1 MVSELL
7 SPSKPK
13 NASDFIVLGILALHI
28 AILVY
33 LPQTWRVPVL
43 GLAFAFWRMC
53 YNAGIGLL
61 LQAQSADRRLVWW
74 AKKLRI
80 FEHPSTGKNPYPL
93 LYKWIKREL
102 ETKIP
107 EDYKFEDAPIEYNT
121 WLVFRRLVDLILMCD
136 FTSYCLFAIACART
150 PVNESFLAFAGRWIS
165 GIALFVFNIWV
176 KLDAHRVVKD
186 YAWYWGDFFYLVDQE
201 LTFDGVF
208 EMAPHPMYS
217 VGYAGYY
224 GMSMMAASYKVLF
237 ISILAHAAQ
246 LAFLILVEN
255 PHIEKTY
262 NSPPP
267 RKRTLS
273 SESAASI
280 DSDSNILEP
289 MKVNND
295 EPSPL
300 HRILGL
306 SNTDLH
312 RSVDMAILLLHFNVL
327 LLVTLTPSTPAY
339 QFYFLMNALF
349 WRLWYTLGLGF
360 VLNRQS
366 NKKSWTRHFI
376 KIGDNQQEAWKQW
389 KGIYHLSM
397 HMCYSSF
404 IAVAW
409 KMYHLPSDWNYG
421 TTLLR
426 HVIGVALVAL
436 HIWTVSSIYDSLGEF
451 GWFYGD
457 FFFDRASKLT
467 YDGIYRFLNNPE
479 RILGLA
485 GIWGFA
491 IITWSRS
498 MFGLALISHLL
509 TLFFIQFVERPH
521 MQKMYGES
529 LRSVSGLSKGYRR
542 ALPKSFQHF
551 QGNVDR
557 SIEQAADF
565 IEELLEDV
573 QPKLAAGVGT
583 IVRDATALFRQYP
596 ARISIT
602 RLADDLAG
610 YDPKDYSMFIS
621 GTHTSAAAELDRRNG
636 REGQDARHAP
646 QPRGSATKVLMFE
659 YGTPITIKWRAPK
672 NHNHKDWIGL
682 YLVADNQDREVTR
695 ISSRGR
701 WIATNAGEFDT
712 VRAEQGILASEASVK
727 GDSSHV
733 EGTISFSGDKLWWT
747 TGIFEF
753 RYHHAGKHN
762 VMAISSPFETC
773 IAPFVEDD
781 NASENDMQSAVSSA
795 LLPVVQNCFD
805 RDPDI
810 APTTA
815 DELFGQLAERDGKYA
830 RRVVFAVH
838 QMFGIE
844 FAPEVVVA
852 DGCVRNLAWRICT
865 AKRALVS
872 TLCTFLS
879 LSLMDFQA
887 PYSLS
892 SSGRAT
898 PSDKY

>member
-13 NASDFIVLGILALHI
+13 NASDLIVITILVLHI
-28 AILVY
+28 LLIVY
-33 LPQTWRVPVL
+33 LPKAWRIPIA
-43 GLAFAFWRMC
+43 GLTFAFWRMC
-53 YNAGIGLL
+53 YNAGIGILL
-61 LQAQSADRRLVWW
+61 MAQSGDRRLVWW
-74 AKKLRI
+74 SKKLKI
-80 FEHPSTGKNPYPL
+80 FEPPSSGRNPYPV
-93 LYKWIKREL
+93 LYKWLKREL
-102 ETKIP
+102 ETKIL
-107 EDYKFEDAPIEYNT
+107 EDYKFEEAPIEYNT
-121 WLVFRRLVDLILMCD
+121 WLLFRRLVDLILMCD

-150 PVNESFLAFAGRWIS
+150 PINEGTAAFVARWLG
-165 GIALFVFNIWV
+165 GIALFAFNVWV

-186 YAWYWGDFFYLVDQE
+186 YAWYWGDFFFLVDQE

-237 ISILAHAAQ
+237 VSILAHAAQ
-246 LAFLILVEN
+246 LAFLIIVEN

-267 RKRTLS
+267 RRRS
-273 SESAASI
+273 ASVPGESLDPEDEDAPVV
-280 DSDSNILEP
+280 EP
-289 MKVNND
+289 IQINGD

-312 RSVDMAILLLHFNVL
+312 RSVDMAILLLHFNVF
-327 LLVTLTPSTPAY
+327 LLVTLTPSTPLY
-339 QFYFLMNALF
+339 QFYFLVNALI

-360 VLNRQS
+360 ILNRQS
-366 NKKSWTRHFI
+366 SKKSWTRHFI
-376 KIGDNQQEAWKQW
+376 KIGDDQQEAWRQW

-404 IAVAW
+404 CAVAW
-409 KMYHLPSDWNYG
+409 KMYHFPTDWSYG
-421 TTLLR
+421 STLLR
-426 HVIGVALVAL
+426 HVVGVALIAL
-436 HIWTVSSIYDSLGEF
+436 HIWTVVSIYDSLGEF

-457 FFFDRASKLT
+457 YFFDRASKLT

-498 MFGLALISHLL
+498 MLGLAVVSHIL

-529 LRSVSGLSKGYRR
+529 LRQQSGLSKGFRR
-542 ALPKSFQHF
+542 ALPESFRQL

-565 IEELLEDV
+565 IEDFIEDV
-573 QPKLAAGVGT
+573 RPKLAAGVGT
-583 IVRDATALFRQYP
+583 IVRDATALFKHYP
-596 ARISIT
+596 ARIAIT

-610 YDPKDYSMFIS
+610 YNPKDYSLSIS
-621 GTHTSAAAELDRRNG
+621 GTKTSALAELDRRSG
-636 REGQDARHAP
+636 REGQDGREPP
-646 QPRGSATKVLMFE
+646 QFREKATTALLFE
-659 YGTPITIKWRAPK
+659 YGTPITIKWKAPV
-672 NHNHKDWIGL
+672 NHNKKDWIAL
-682 YLVADNQDREVTR
+682 YMVADNQDREVTR

-701 WIATNAGEFDT
+701 WTATNAGNYDSI
-712 VRAEQGILASEASVK
+712 RADQGIVEAEKVIK
-727 GDSSHV
+727 GDATHV
-733 EGTISFSGDKLWWT
+733 EGSVTFSGDKLWWT
-747 TGIFEF
+747 TGVFEF

-762 VMAISSPFETC
+762 VMAISAPFEIR
-773 IAPFVEDD
+773 IAPFDEDE
-781 NASENDMQSAVSSA
+781 NAPENDLQVAVSTA
-795 LLPVVQNCFD
+795 LLPLVQNCFD

-810 APTTA
+810 APNTT
-815 DELFGQLAERDGKYA
+815 EEHFGKLAERDGKYA

-865 AKRALVS
+865 AKKALVS
-872 TLCTFLS
+872 LLFTYCDS
-879 LSLMDFQA
+879 V
-887 PYSLS
+887 
-892 SSGRAT
+892 
-898 PSDKY
+898 